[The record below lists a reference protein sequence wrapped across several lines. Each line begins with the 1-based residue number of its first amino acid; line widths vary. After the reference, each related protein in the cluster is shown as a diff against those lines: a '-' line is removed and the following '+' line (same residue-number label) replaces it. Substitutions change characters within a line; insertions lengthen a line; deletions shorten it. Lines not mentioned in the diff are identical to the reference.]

1 MMREPKEMAA
11 RRETQE
17 TGLRA
22 GKAIGGSTEIYWQ
35 GWRLK
40 WEFLNLCV
48 PCANARYTLVE

>member
-1 MMREPKEMAA
+1 MREPKEMAA
-11 RRETQE
+11 RRGSQE
-17 TGLRA
+17 TWVKGS
-22 GKAIGGSTEIYWQ
+22 KVTGGSTGIYWQ